1 MRIPYFLYIPL
12 PPSERFT
19 KTYAT
24 FAQLLRK
31 SCASIY
37 HVSCCVQYITSIL
50 RKYDKWGSYFVT
62 HARLGKF
69 YESHIADIIFG
80 VVLSRETSLMML
92 HVWEED
98 IGSEGGIYQ

>member
-1 MRIPYFLYIPL
+1 M
-12 PPSERFT
+12 
-19 KTYAT
+19 
-24 FAQLLRK
+24 QLLRNFY
-31 SCASIY
+31 ASLAQAFITY
-37 HVSCCVQYITSIL
+37 HVMIQYITSNL
-50 RKYDKWGSYFVT
+50 RKCDKWGSYFVT

>member
-1 MRIPYFLYIPL
+1 M
-12 PPSERFT
+12 
-19 KTYAT
+19 
-24 FAQLLRK
+24 QLLRNFY
-31 SCASIY
+31 ASLAQVFITY
-37 HVSCCVQYITSIL
+37 HAMIQHITSNL
-50 RKYDKWGSYFVT
+50 RKYDKWDSYFVT